1 MANPDQKKDLKEE
14 VVQEE
19 AGKKFFVFG
28 RPNNFNKK
36 TPAG

>member
-1 MANPDQKKDLKEE
+1 

-36 TPAG
+36 TPAGLTAGVLIFN